1 MKRNILHLKR
11 IKHFLK
17 VTNIAFLTFSL
28 IVAPSTLAQGSA
40 PPTAM
45 AAGVGA
51 AIQNVTMEVVSAMSQ
66 QGPVVPQ
73 QVAKVPSKLFPG
85 QCMVLP
91 ARTNLPVGACEGQ
104 LPVATRAGDFMG
116 RLAAVQQVGQSTT
129 IAQMAQ
135 GKILS
140 IDTLIN
146 LDTNNPATN
155 EGLACLHREAKEL
168 QDQFTKKQ
176 QELEALIGRIDLNN
190 KAFIEQNEA
199 RVSAMADNAYLLYGT
214 NFRGKANA
222 AHLKL
227 KDSFSQGC
235 QEIIGLSAL
244 GGVSNGL
251 DGLNQEL
258 LTPVAQAS
266 TLYQRNQPDYERQIR
281 EQVSNLLNDFEEYG
295 IASYDPS
302 TGVVPGRGQIKFKG
316 IDAVI
321 AKESEKLMKKYQTYQ
336 RIIADYNIADASLP
350 ALDHKFESELERLSQ
365 NASNLYLQQAVDDCM
380 SGRDRSVS
388 ALTTEQIIQ
397 NLNYI
402 PTDGTGSTLES
413 YATSLR
419 SILNSDRTMRQ
430 KIEEIRL
437 LDARIGGNVQISMH
451 HFDGSNGSVTPYQLY
466 NQQLDLCEAQLTQ
479 PGEAGQLS
487 LQEKVEE
494 TQRLINEIKADKDR
508 FVRNID
514 NQILDEVIN
523 CSNAPMAAG
532 ACTVAGAETML
543 NPAGDNFCIAHA
555 SQCSTD
561 LKACHKEAEDEIK
574 VKKDHTAILAEEY
587 NNNFVALVAQQNQ
600 LAQQVQA
607 NILSLAEMV
616 NQMIPGTAWEFQGES
631 LALTP
636 PKPELVGEL
645 GVHLR
650 GAGDF
655 ESIDQLKERIRQM
668 KQLLQD
674 QSQKVEREVNDYIAL
689 QEDNMQEA
697 KKDWEELA
705 EKCNQQIAEARQR
718 QGEMEA
724 QQNQALAEANG
735 FCTDYN
741 RAAAQP
747 SCGRVSSLAGASIE
761 SAGSLVG
768 AAHSNAQAVERDF
781 CPDGNDGG
789 DDEGATQSIPELAS
803 EREQTRDLAQ
813 ACEGNN
819 ASTFR
824 STALR
829 NLERN
834 LPQDLVGDWDA
845 IQRYASGETDQL
857 PSSVSAQD
865 SFLRTHIEP
874 LREALAE
881 AEETDLADEF
891 SGDLL
896 TGISNDDLEEYLG
909 SEAAATDVRAIL
921 TATGDISDE
930 LAETNSNFCL
940 RLRLQA
946 LESAAGGDRT
956 PAQVIDRAGE
966 MLEGDRDLSN
976 AGIRE
981 VARGIASVDRTGRRA
996 RRGNVTNS
1004 SSFAMGQQLRSV
1016 PCTNLAG
1023 QGNFNTGR
1031 VSPFQAQQDRILG
1044 PGNSGNL
1051 INTTNQ

>member
-1 MKRNILHLKR
+1 
-11 IKHFLK
+11 
-17 VTNIAFLTFSL
+17 
-28 IVAPSTLAQGSA
+28 
-40 PPTAM
+40 
-45 AAGVGA
+45 
-51 AIQNVTMEVVSAMSQ
+51 
-66 QGPVVPQ
+66 
-73 QVAKVPSKLFPG
+73 
-85 QCMVLP
+85 
-91 ARTNLPVGACEGQ
+91 
-104 LPVATRAGDFMG
+104 
-116 RLAAVQQVGQSTT
+116 
-129 IAQMAQ
+129 
-135 GKILS
+135 
-140 IDTLIN
+140 
-146 LDTNNPATN
+146 
-155 EGLACLHREAKEL
+155 
-168 QDQFTKKQ
+168 
-176 QELEALIGRIDLNN
+176 
-190 KAFIEQNEA
+190 
-199 RVSAMADNAYLLYGT
+199 
-214 NFRGKANA
+214 
-222 AHLKL
+222 
-227 KDSFSQGC
+227 
-235 QEIIGLSAL
+235 
-244 GGVSNGL
+244 
-251 DGLNQEL
+251 
-258 LTPVAQAS
+258 
-266 TLYQRNQPDYERQIR
+266 
-281 EQVSNLLNDFEEYG
+281 
-295 IASYDPS
+295 
-302 TGVVPGRGQIKFKG
+302 
-316 IDAVI
+316 
-321 AKESEKLMKKYQTYQ
+321 
-336 RIIADYNIADASLP
+336 
-350 ALDHKFESELERLSQ
+350 
-365 NASNLYLQQAVDDCM
+365 
-380 SGRDRSVS
+380 
-388 ALTTEQIIQ
+388 
-397 NLNYI
+397 
-402 PTDGTGSTLES
+402 
-413 YATSLR
+413 
-419 SILNSDRTMRQ
+419 MRQ

-747 SCGRVSSLAGASIE
+747 SCGLVSSLAGASIE
-761 SAGSLVG
+761 SASSMVGS
-768 AAHSNAQAVERDF
+768 AHRNAQAVERDY

-789 DDEGATQSIPELAS
+789 DDESSNRIEDLPTGTDSRRDRLAS
-803 EREQTRDLAQ
+803 
-813 ACEGNN
+813 
-819 ASTFR
+819 
-824 STALR
+824 
-829 NLERN
+829 
-834 LPQDLVGDWDA
+834 
-845 IQRYASGETDQL
+845 
-857 PSSVSAQD
+857 
-865 SFLRTHIEP
+865 
-874 LREALAE
+874 LAE
-881 AEETDLADEF
+881 ACGEDNDPSSFRTTALNNLRQNLPDDLENHYNAIERYVTGETSELPSGISGSDDYVRSHIDPLRAALSEAENTNLAEEFANNTN
-891 SGDLL
+891 LL
-896 TGISNDDLEEYLG
+896 TGISEEQL
-909 SEAAATDVRAIL
+909 SEFLHSSDAASQVRSIL
-921 TATGDISDE
+921 TNTGDSIPDN
-930 LAETNSNFCL
+930 LADTNSNFCL
-940 RLRLQA
+940 RLRLEA
-946 LESAAGGDRT
+946 LASGRSSTRTTAADIINH
-956 PAQVIDRAGE
+956 ANEI
-966 MLEGDRDLSN
+966 LEGEESLGNRDV
-976 AGIRE
+976 RT

-1004 SSFAMGQQLRSV
+1004 RSHAMGQQLRSV
-1016 PCTNLAG
+1016 RCSNLAG